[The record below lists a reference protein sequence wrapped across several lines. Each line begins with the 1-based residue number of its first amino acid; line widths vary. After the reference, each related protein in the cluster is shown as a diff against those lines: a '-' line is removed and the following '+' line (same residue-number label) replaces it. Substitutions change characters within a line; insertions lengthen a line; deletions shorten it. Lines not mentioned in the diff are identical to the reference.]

1 MQESS
6 LMAEIVPD
14 TPAPAAPAAPASPAS
29 PAAPPVTHVDALPPG
44 TRLAEFE
51 VQGLLGVGG
60 FGLVYRAYDTSLHR
74 TVAIKEY
81 MPAALAARL
90 DGVSVS
96 VRSSADQGTYQSGL
110 QSFVAEARLL
120 AQFDHP
126 SLVKVYRFWEANNT
140 AYMVM
145 PLYSGMT
152 LSEARSQMAAPP
164 PEAWLRSVL
173 WSILQALHVLHR
185 HDTLHRDISPD
196 NIFLQDV
203 GPPVLLDLGAA
214 RRAIID
220 KPHKHTA
227 VLKVNY
233 APIEQYAEAE
243 DLTQGPWT
251 DLYALAAVVYS
262 CLRNAPPLP
271 ATARVVRD
279 NMPSV
284 RSVAATVKEHFGI
297 EYSDSFVRAI
307 THALAV
313 QPADRSQSLA
323 AFVTEMKLKAPPRL
337 NKFDWRAELGA
348 ELLPDQEEHSRQ
360 FLNTQPQTVPDPTRR
375 GVAAAQAGRRGA
387 RGKRSSGSTRRGLKW
402 LGLGLVPIVAAAV
415 LWALLAG
422 ENSRLLGDAS
432 VVASP
437 EPAAMPAPVAPTAA
451 AEPEVG
457 SPPAT
462 EASIQ
467 PAPST
472 DTGRAAPPPP
482 LTRPNR
488 RPRRAGCRTRRPRPP
503 RRHRRRRHRC
513 RSWSRTSANL
523 RPGPRGRQ
531 ARSLPQDPRGRWKRV
546 RLPRVNCVRTLTS
559 SQNPCASTRN
569 AKKPRT
575 PSCRRASRIAS
586 ATRNGRPPHR
596 LEPGLPLGIFC
607 IMLGF
612 AALLWLRG
620 GV

>member
-1 MQESS
+1 
-6 LMAEIVPD
+6 MAEIVTDP
-14 TPAPAAPAAPASPAS
+14 TATSASKAATVA
-29 PAAPPVTHVDALPPG
+29 HVDALPPG

-96 VRSSADQGTYQSGL
+96 VRSAGDQGTYQSGL

-126 SLVKVYRFWEANNT
+126 SLVKVYRFWEGNNT

-164 PEAWLRSVL
+164 PEAWLRTVL

-214 RRAIID
+214 RRAIND

-233 APIEQYAEAE
+233 APIEQYAEAD

-284 RSVAATVKEHFGI
+284 RSVAATVKEHFGL
-297 EYSDSFVRAI
+297 EYSDAFVRAI

-313 QPADRSQSLA
+313 QPADRPQSLA

-337 NKFDWRAELGA
+337 SKFDWRAELGV
-348 ELLPDQEEHSRQ
+348 ELRSDQDENHSRQ
-360 FLNTQPQTVPDPTRR
+360 FWNTQPQTVPDPTRR
-375 GVAAAQAGRRGA
+375 GVAAGHSGRSGA
-387 RGKRSSGSTRRGLKW
+387 RGKRTGGSMRQGLKW
-402 LGLGLVPIVAAAV
+402 LSLVVLPIAVAAL
-415 LWALLAG
+415 LWVLLAG
-422 ENSRLLGDAS
+422 DDSRLLGDAS

-437 EPAAMPAPVAPTAA
+437 EPAPMPAPVAPTADS
-451 AEPEVG
+451 EPEVG
-457 SPPAT
+457 SLPANA
-462 EASIQ
+462 ASAQ
-467 PAPST
+467 PAPT
-472 DTGRAAPPPP
+472 ADTAKAAAPAPATKAPAPQARVPHPAAKAPAHAASKHRQVEDERKPAPKPARPAPPEP
-482 LTRPNR
+482 SAKPARP
-488 RPRRAGCRTRRPRPP
+488 TE
-503 RRHRRRRHRC
+503 
-513 RSWSRTSANL
+513 SRTTVARELCADANFFS
-523 RPGPRGRQ
+523 RPMCIHTECQKAENAQLPACIEDRQ
-531 ARSLPQDPRGRWKRV
+531 RYQDRPS
-546 RLPRVNCVRTLTS
+546 P
-559 SQNPCASTRN
+559 AS
-569 AKKPRT
+569 P
-575 PSCRRASRIAS
+575 
-586 ATRNGRPPHR
+586 
-596 LEPGLPLGIFC
+596 
-607 IMLGF
+607 
-612 AALLWLRG
+612 
-620 GV
+620 

>member
-1 MQESS
+1 
-6 LMAEIVPD
+6 MAEIVPD
-14 TPAPAAPAAPASPAS
+14 TPAPRTPAP
-29 PAAPPVTHVDALPPG
+29 PAAPPVAHVDALPPG

-96 VRSSADQGTYQSGL
+96 VRSAADQGTYQSGL

-126 SLVKVYRFWEANNT
+126 SLVKVYRFWEGNNT

-164 PEAWLRSVL
+164 PEAWLRTVL

-214 RRAIID
+214 RRAIND

-227 VLKVNY
+227 VLKVNF
-233 APIEQYAEAE
+233 APIEQYAEAD

-262 CLRNAPPLP
+262 CLRNTPPLP

-279 NMPSV
+279 SMPSV
-284 RSVAATVKEHFGI
+284 RSVATTVKEHFGI
-297 EYSDSFVRAI
+297 EYSDPFVRAI
-307 THALAV
+307 TDALAV
-313 QPADRSQSLA
+313 QPADRPQSLA

-337 NKFDWRAELGA
+337 SKFDWRAELGA
-348 ELLPDQEEHSRQ
+348 ELLPEQGEHSRQ
-360 FLNTQPQTVPDPTRR
+360 FWNTQPQTVPDPTRR
-375 GVAAAQAGRRGA
+375 GLAAGHSGRRSA
-387 RGKRSSGSTRRGLKW
+387 RGKSAGGSMRRGLKR
-402 LGLGLVPIVAAAV
+402 LGLVMAPIAVAAL
-415 LWALLAG
+415 LWVLLAG
-422 ENSRLLGDAS
+422 DGGRWLGNAP

-437 EPAAMPAPVAPTAA
+437 EPAPMPAPVALTAA
-451 AEPEVG
+451 SEPEVG
-457 SPPAT
+457 SQPSN
-462 EASIQ
+462 EASSQ
-467 PAPST
+467 PAPT
-472 DTGRAAPPPP
+472 ADTARAAPPASASAIKPSAP
-482 LTRPNR
+482 QAPHPAARAATKAPAHAASKPREAEEERKPAPRLARPAAPEPAAKPARPVEARASAPRELCADANFFTRPMCIHTECQKAENAQLPVCIEDR
-488 RPRRAGCRTRRPRPP
+488 QRYPD
-503 RRHRRRRHRC
+503 
-513 RSWSRTSANL
+513 
-523 RPGPRGRQ
+523 GR
-531 ARSLPQDPRGRWKRV
+531 
-546 RLPRVNCVRTLTS
+546 N
-559 SQNPCASTRN
+559 STQ
-569 AKKPRT
+569 P
-575 PSCRRASRIAS
+575 
-586 ATRNGRPPHR
+586 
-596 LEPGLPLGIFC
+596 
-607 IMLGF
+607 
-612 AALLWLRG
+612 
-620 GV
+620 